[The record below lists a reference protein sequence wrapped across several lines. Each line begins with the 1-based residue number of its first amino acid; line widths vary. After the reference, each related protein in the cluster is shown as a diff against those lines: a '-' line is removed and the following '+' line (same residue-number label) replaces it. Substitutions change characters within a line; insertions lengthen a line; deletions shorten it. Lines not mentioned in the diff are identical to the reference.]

1 MAVRIRLTRV
11 GATKQ
16 PTYRVVVADAR
27 NARDGRSIETIGH
40 YNPRT
45 DPIELAIDAEKA
57 KKWLAKGAQPSDTVA
72 RLFRIGGH
80 PARGEVG
87 ERDDG
92 SQGARRV
99 RRQVARRRSRVG
111 HGRGQSRDRDGTVIE
126 LHVAEDDMGKV
137 IGRNGSVA
145 KALRTLLK
153 VTSARD
159 GEPVSLEIV

>member
-16 PTYRVVVADAR
+16 PTYRLVVTDSR
-27 NARDGRSIETIGH
+27 SARDGRSIETIGH

-45 DPIELAIDAEKA
+45 DPVEVSIDADKA
-57 KKWLAKGAQPSDTVA
+57 KKWLSQGAQPSDTVA
-72 RLFRIGGH
+72 RLFRNAGIL
-80 PARGEVG
+80 PAAKAAPPMSAKDLVEY
-87 ERDDG
+87 
-92 SQGARRV
+92 
-99 RRQVARRRSRVG
+99 VARSLVDDPEAVKVEVIREPE
-111 HGRGQSRDRDGTVIE
+111 GTVIE

-153 VTSARD
+153 VTAARD
-159 GEPVSLEIV
+159 GEAVSLEIL